1 VAELERERE
10 LLNAIA
16 NTAPSLLCLIGD
28 DGRVRPYATNKA
40 FEGRLGYEPEEVGGH
55 LFWEQWIP
63 AEDARVVEAAIRRVI
78 RGGTMRVR
86 DGRWLAKSGEP
97 VEVEWCCVPMPMI
110 QSGPLFLICGT
121 DITDRKRHEE
131 EVRTSRARLV
141 AAGDEARKRLERNL
155 HDGAQQRLVGLLL
168 SLRLARARAA
178 DDPALG
184 PLLDAAIDELGAA
197 LSELRELARGI
208 HPAVLTESGLPAALQ
223 VLASRLPLEI
233 TIDVPDGRYG
243 EPVEAAAYYVV
254 SESLANVSKYARATT
269 ASVSIRTKGERLVV
283 LVEDDGIGGADA
295 SRGTGLRGLSDR
307 VSALDG
313 RLSVDS
319 PIGAGTRV
327 RAELPLGGG

>member
-1 VAELERERE
+1 
-10 LLNAIA
+10 
-16 NTAPSLLCLIGD
+16 
-28 DGRVRPYATNKA
+28 
-40 FEGRLGYEPEEVGGH
+40 
-55 LFWEQWIP
+55 
-63 AEDARVVEAAIRRVI
+63 
-78 RGGTMRVR
+78 MRVR